1 MAHCGY
7 EATAVSDAIAHP
19 LKALRTPFGRIRTE
33 GPMAPEI
40 PLEGQ
45 RPAAF
50 VHDQLIRTAVARLP
64 DRPKARSEH
73 SHAA

>member
-7 EATAVSDAIAHP
+7 EATAVTDAIRHP
-19 LKALRTPFGRIRTE
+19 LKAMATAMRAIRTE

-45 RPAAF
+45 RPAEF
-50 VHDQLIRTAVARLP
+50 MFDQLVRDAV
-64 DRPKARSEH
+64 DGVGRPERRASKQ